1 MLEVVAAE
9 FCRSQLALAA
19 RSAGFRSAKIKE
31 FHFAFDITL
40 CQLIKS
46 KGCSFWSIFSA
57 DVSPQKFV
65 TRALHLTMAMPGFF
79 LYSCRGKGLGRLA
92 LPRGPLSARWLC
104 PILLTFETDV
114 ARSRLYRSQSLK
126 VNTHFAAF
134 FKIYKIIGIP
144 FLIFVVLSNLLHRF
158 HNLHRNFVN
167 FR

>member
-40 CQLIKS
+40 CQLIKF

-65 TRALHLTMAMPGFF
+65 TRALYPTLT
-79 LYSCRGKGLGRLA
+79 
-92 LPRGPLSARWLC
+92 
-104 PILLTFETDV
+104 
-114 ARSRLYRSQSLK
+114 
-126 VNTHFAAF
+126 
-134 FKIYKIIGIP
+134 
-144 FLIFVVLSNLLHRF
+144 LHRF
-158 HNLHRNFVN
+158 PFHSPACGEVAELARRGCGWDFIVFVGLSSLFPKN
-167 FR
+167 EIFTFSFLVFSSAFLLFPGHLVCARDR